1 MHAPETGAGETTPD
15 LGMHRA
21 PALNHHGFLFKVEG
35 IWHTRFIFAAVG
47 VCSMIF
53 LGTDKEWIR
62 PAFRRWRDADS

>member
-1 MHAPETGAGETTPD
+1 
-15 LGMHRA
+15 MHRA

-47 VCSMIF
+47 LCSMIF